1 MSKSA
6 HNRFKIISIFEGI
19 SYLILVFIAM
29 PIKYLGDN
37 PIPVKFA
44 GMGHGVLFIIF
55 CIFLF
60 EVTIKNSWNKSF
72 SFKMFVL
79 SLFPFGFLLIDKD
92 IKNPD
97 IQG

>member
-1 MSKSA
+1 MSTSA
-6 HNRFKIISIFEGI
+6 HNRFRIISILEGI
-19 SYLILVFIAM
+19 SYLILVLIAM
-29 PIKYLGDN
+29 PIKYFGDN

-44 GMGHGVLFIIF
+44 GMGHGILFIIF

-60 EVTIKNSWNKSF
+60 EVTAKNKWNKSF

-79 SLFPFGFLLIDKD
+79 SLFPFAFLLIDKE

-97 IQG
+97 IQA